1 MIPLRIL
8 GWKVG
13 HPSNLPYIAQATEK
27 TRKHRSISDFRH
39 EGEERMSENT
49 ETRVA
54 KPILSLAMLLAGSLL
69 VGFSMGRWLAPL
81 AAWIGPVLIM
91 RFARDHRAGRGY
103 LLVLAANIVAFV
115 IGFGAMWSH
124 WGLPA
129 VPILAV
135 LYGILWSL
143 PYLADRLVSPRLRG
157 FSSTL
162 VYPLAATTLEFV
174 NIHTNP
180 LGTWGATGF
189 TQYGDLPLMQLASVT
204 GMIGIT
210 FLMGWFASVANWVWE
225 NRSRGGELVRGVALF
240 GVVFAAVFL
249 FGSVRLNL
257 APTSETGET
266 VRVAGITSQ
275 GLDSLSERTADD
287 PSVEAVRP
295 LLQSFWEAYFAQT
308 VREAQAGAQV
318 ILWPE
323 VNAPTFPADE
333 TSYIAQAQEVARQ
346 NGIYLALPVGVNDPD
361 KGQWTENK
369 LLLID
374 PTGAIVM
381 EHYKYGGSIIET
393 SRVGDGKLQTVATPF
408 GALSGVI
415 CYDLDYPAVIQQ
427 TGQNGTGLLLVP
439 SKDWFEI
446 DPVHT
451 HMAVFRAIENGMSLV
466 RQTDTGL
473 SIAVDAYGRVLAQTD
488 FFGATDRTMVA
499 QVPVRHV
506 ATLYTAFGRWVEWLA
521 PIGFLFLVAW
531 AFIARRQVK

>member
-1 MIPLRIL
+1 MNDNTKIP
-8 GWKVG
+8 G
-13 HPSNLPYIAQATEK
+13 S
-27 TRKHRSISDFRH
+27 
-39 EGEERMSENT
+39 
-49 ETRVA
+49 
-54 KPILSLAMLLAGSLL
+54 KPIVSLAMLLAGSLL

-91 RFARDHRAGRGY
+91 RYARDHKAGRGY
-103 LLVLAANIVAFV
+103 ALVIAALFVAFV
-115 IGFGAMWSH
+115 IGFGAMWTQ

-129 VPILAV
+129 VPILGI
-135 LYGILWSL
+135 LYALLWSL
-143 PYLADRLVSPRLRG
+143 PYLADRLLSPRLKG

-210 FLMGWFASVANWVWE
+210 FLMGWFASVANWAWE
-225 NRSRGGELVRGVALF
+225 NRSRGVELVRGVVPF

-249 FGSVRLNL
+249 FGSARLNL
-257 APTSETGET
+257 ALTSETGET

-275 GLDSLSERTADD
+275 GLESLSERTADD
-287 PSVEAVRP
+287 SSVEAVRP
-295 LLQSFWEAYFAQT
+295 FLQSFWEAYFAQT
-308 VREAQAGAQV
+308 VGEAQAGAQV
-318 ILWPE
+318 VLWPE
-323 VNAPTFPADE
+323 INAPTYPAAE
-333 TSYIAQAQEVARQ
+333 ASLIAQAQEVARQ
-346 NGIYLALPVGVNDPD
+346 NGIYLALPVGVIDLD
-361 KGQWTENK
+361 TRQWTENK

-393 SRVGDGKLQTVATPF
+393 TRVGDGNLLIVDTPF
-408 GALSGVI
+408 GVLSGVI

-439 SKDWFEI
+439 AKDWFEI

-473 SIAVDAYGRVLAQTD
+473 SMAVDPYGRVLAQTD
-488 FFGATDRTMVA
+488 YFGATDRTMVA

-506 ATLYTAFGRWVEWLA
+506 ATLYTAFGRWLEWVFVA
-521 PIGFLFLVAW
+521 GFLLVVAW
-531 AFIARRQVK
+531 ALFARRQVE